1 MPIIFLLLLSI
12 SVRLFDLQRILFWS
26 SATPRDHYPCYGK
39 AIKKYGYTFN
49 WCQKNKIT
57 NAMSMFGITEC
68 KWAYCAGTLKIRSEP
83 HRMNGQFGREKKIG
97 DVFISAPASIVTI
110 ALRCAHFGQI
120 ELHAHYTCCKLQEGN
135 PCNPNEN
142 RKEQKTEIQCSFLV
156 PINLKSN
163 FMHQW
168 SIASSTINYV
178 HLLLLY
184 VGVAFSNDGKSSEV
198 DNRTK
203 IERHIGWK

>member
-1 MPIIFLLLLSI
+1 M
-12 SVRLFDLQRILFWS
+12 QCQC
-26 SATPRDHYPCYGK
+26 SASLNANERTALEHWKSAVSHIEWMDNLAGK
-39 AIKKYGYTFN
+39 
-49 WCQKNKIT
+49 
-57 NAMSMFGITEC
+57 
-68 KWAYCAGTLKIRSEP
+68 
-83 HRMNGQFGREKKIG
+83 KKIG

-110 ALRCAHFGQI
+110 ALRCAHSGQI